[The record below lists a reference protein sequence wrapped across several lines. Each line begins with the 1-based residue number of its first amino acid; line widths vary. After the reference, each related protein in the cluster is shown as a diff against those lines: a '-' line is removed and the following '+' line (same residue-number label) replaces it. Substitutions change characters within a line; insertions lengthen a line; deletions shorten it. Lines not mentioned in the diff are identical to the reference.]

1 METISLIK
9 TLGALGLVLGLIAVA
24 AFLARHFFGASG
36 YGRRRDER
44 RLSVVEALTLDARRR
59 VLLVRCDATEHL
71 VLLGSN
77 SEAVLTPRSDVAM
90 NPAAAA
96 PPPIVRE
103 PSPEGP
109 QWRATSPRAPYRR
122 DEPVLGP
129 LPPRGR

>member
-24 AFLARHFFGASG
+24 ALLARHFFGGTA

-44 RLSVVEALTLDARRR
+44 RLSVVETLTLDARRR

-71 VLLGSN
+71 VLLGPN
-77 SEAVLTPRSDVAM
+77 SEAVLTPRSDVVVK
-90 NPAAAA
+90 PSTAALA
-96 PPPIVRE
+96 PIVPE

-109 QWRATSPRAPYRR
+109 HWRASPARTPYRR